1 MKLKFG
7 VIGAGGYWGKNYL
20 RLFKDHPDA
29 ELVAV
34 CDSNSDNLEKI
45 KQDYPNVTAYA
56 DSGDFVKHYDFDCG
70 IVCTPVKI
78 HAKLVADLLGMQK
91 HVLCEKAFTSN
102 SEDAKTLIKFA
113 DYNKKKLAV
122 GHTYIHNTCVG
133 YIKELLDKKEFGDVY
148 YVSMTR
154 VGMSPVR
161 QDVNAAWD
169 LGAHD
174 FSMLIH
180 WFGMPKNVSSYGKSY
195 LNDGVEDVVFS
206 NLEFEN
212 NIMAHVKNSWLNP
225 TKNRTVTI
233 VGSKKM
239 IVFDDIEKSVEV
251 YDSKGKLEN
260 VHDLDNDPLRKQL
273 GDFIGTIS
281 LDVKPLVTGEDGLNV
296 VKVLEAATQSL
307 KNNSGKVFL

>member
-7 VIGAGGYWGKNYL
+7 LVGVGYWNHHFRLLTEHPDVELNMVCDRDSDALL
-20 RLFKDHPDA
+20 RLRLPEGHKP
-29 ELVAV
+29 
-34 CDSNSDNLEKI
+34 I
-45 KQDYPNVTAYA
+45 Y
-56 DSGDFVKHYDFDCG
+56 
-70 IVCTPVKI
+70 CTPN
-78 HAKLVADLLGMQK
+78 LSDLLESDLDCVVVSTPVTTHYEIVKKLLQSGK
-91 HVLCEKAFTSN
+91 HVLVEKAYTDAFDKCAMLNAYSN
-102 SEDAKTLIKFA
+102 ER
-113 DYNKKKLAV
+113 KLKLSV
-122 GHTYIHNTCVG
+122 GHTYIHNTCVS
-133 YIKELLDKKEFGDVY
+133 YIKELLDKKELGDVY

-180 WFGMPKNVSSYGKSY
+180 WFGMPKNISSYGKSY

-239 IVFDDIEKSVEV
+239 IVFDDIEKSVEI

-260 VHDLDNDPLRKQL
+260 IHDLDNDPLRQQL
-273 GDFIGTIS
+273 NDFISSIS
-281 LDVKPLVTGEDGLNV
+281 LDVKPLVTGTDGLNV
-296 VKVLEAATQSL
+296 VRVLEAATQSM
-307 KNNSGKVFL
+307 KNNSEKVFL